1 MSVVDDLSRLAKLR
15 ERRDVSAAEYDQAKQ
30 RVLGAP
36 PSGATHGPAP
46 DGGYLLYSLVA
57 SWMRRLAVAMAL
69 VALLFGLVAGWSG
82 VRYLDVH
89 AKAAATK
96 DTTIVRGFGIRVPD
110 PRPSIDRA
118 VLEAK
123 ATAYGGFAAVT
134 GLIAVGSLVGALVV
148 RPPRQPGQDRRSGGL
163 AE

>member
-1 MSVVDDLSRLAKLR
+1 MSVVDDLSRLAELR
-15 ERRDVSAAEYDQAKQ
+15 DRGDVSAAEYDQAKQ
-30 RVLGAP
+30 QVLGAP
-36 PSGATHGPAP
+36 QPATGTP
-46 DGGYLLYSLVA
+46 DGGYLLYRLAA

-69 VALLFGLVAGWSG
+69 VALLFGSVAGWSG

-96 DTTIVRGFGIRVPD
+96 DTTIVRGFGIKVPD

-134 GLIAVGSLVGALVV
+134 GLIAVGTLVGALVV
-148 RPPRQPGQDRRSGGL
+148 RPPRQPRQDRRSGGL